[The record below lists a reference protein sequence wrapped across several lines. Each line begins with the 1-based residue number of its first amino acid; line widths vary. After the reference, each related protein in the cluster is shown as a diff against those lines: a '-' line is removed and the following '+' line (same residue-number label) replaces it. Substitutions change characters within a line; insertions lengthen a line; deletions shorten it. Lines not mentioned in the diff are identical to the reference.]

1 MDTPPVI
8 STFPLLPQVRSSALG
23 IRGLLIRQ
31 GRAVTTKADNQC
43 AHPTSVN
50 LLPSFIKGPAAR
62 QPVSQSVRREIRGPC
77 REAGIPCRRASM
89 RGRLLLLNV
98 PSCPPAAMP
107 PSRPETPCQ
116 GQSAGVPRGRVL
128 SLSCLSSTRVD
139 GLRLASPR
147 LSERLRR
154 VSTCPT
160 SKLTPCNTYPARG
173 ERLTGTAA
181 WCSFGEAL
189 WRRAVRVC
197 VRRPSWGSL
206 ARAPMTSCAI

>member
-1 MDTPPVI
+1 MTGWRHGHAPRDFHIPTPAT
-8 STFPLLPQVRSSALG
+8 STSSALEAR

-31 GRAVTTKADNQC
+31 GRAVTTKADSQC

-77 REAGIPCRRASM
+77 REVGLRCRRASM

-147 LSERLRR
+147 LAS
-154 VSTCPT
+154 
-160 SKLTPCNTYPARG
+160 RG
-173 ERLTGTAA
+173 GCGACL
-181 WCSFGEAL
+181 L
-189 WRRAVRVC
+189 VRQ
-197 VRRPSWGSL
+197 
-206 ARAPMTSCAI
+206 AN